1 MVTHQILAVVI
12 GHFHTSAKLQRLC
25 GLDFSFCGGYAPTKV
40 YSRSDRLHKIAILG
54 RVNQWL
60 IKDFLGQQNI
70 HPDEPSH
77 KFVPLVPPPEGVVN
91 MISFDF

>member
-1 MVTHQILAVVI
+1 MVTHQILAVVV
-12 GHFHTSAKLQRLC
+12 GHFHPSAKLRRLC

-40 YSRSDRLHKIAILG
+40 YSRSDRLHKNAILG

-60 IKDFLGQQNI
+60 IKDFLGQKNI

-77 KFVPLVPPPEGVVN
+77 KFGPSCPPRKG
-91 MISFDF
+91 SKT

>member
-12 GHFHTSAKLQRLC
+12 GHFHTSAKLRRLC

-40 YSRSDRLHKIAILG
+40 YSRSDRLHKNAILG
-54 RVNQWL
+54 RVHQWL

-70 HPDEPSH
+70 HSDILSQ
-77 KFVPLVPPPEGVVN
+77 KFVALVAAKKWLKT
-91 MISFDF
+91 